1 MSGLLFN
8 PQNYNPSHLDEE
20 TARQFQALID
30 FFESKGKQKLKDEY
44 HEAQWYSDYMEF
56 IAKEGLFANVA
67 IPAEVGALDD
77 VASPGSHWDLSR
89 INDMNE
95 ILGFYSLDHWYAWQV
110 TVLGLGPVWTSS
122 NEKAKALVANL
133 LKEGGIFGFG
143 LSEQT
148 HGADIYSTDMIV
160 RPATPEG
167 GDGPRWLAS
176 GPKYY
181 IGNGNE
187 AARLAVFGKFSDDDP
202 DLPGE
207 YVFFLV
213 DPKAPEFTLQKN
225 VVHGAMYVSAFE
237 LNDYPVNPDD
247 ILHTGKPAWD
257 AALAAINVGKVNL
270 GWASTGI
277 AEHAFYEGLTHAH
290 NRILYGGRVTEFT
303 HVKRILA
310 DAYARIIG
318 MKLYAPRSADYF
330 RSSTPEDRRFLLFN
344 PITKMKVTM
353 EGERVIDLLWDVIAA
368 RGFEKD
374 MYFEQAVSHIR
385 ALPKLEG
392 TVHVN
397 LALVLKFLPQ
407 YLGAAAGFGEE
418 HPEVAVRMDSAD
430 DEFLFKQ
437 GSASGL
443 SKIGF
448 HDPKP
453 AFDRFSHLPNVG
465 IFIEQMTAFGQLIAS
480 NPPSKEQADDLD
492 FLLSIGQLFTQVV
505 YAQLI
510 LESAALA
517 LDGAEGGKR
526 ENSVSDFSTL
536 NEGHIDRLFQVFVRD
551 FSEYALSLAG
561 QAAATDDQREAAMG
575 LIKVSNRDES
585 AEAAFYE
592 EVLSYSGVFELK
604 P

>member
-8 PQNYNPSHLDEE
+8 PKTYNPTHLDQES
-20 TARQFQALID
+20 ARQLLALIE
-30 FFESKGKQKLKDEY
+30 FFETKGKAKLKDEY
-44 HEAQWYSDYMEF
+44 HAAQWYTDFIEF
-56 IAKEGLFANVA
+56 IGKENLFSNVA
-67 IPAEVGALDD
+67 IPAEVGALNE
-77 VASPGSHWDLSR
+77 VEEPGAYWDLRR
-89 INDMNE
+89 INDLNE

-148 HGADIYSTDMIV
+148 HGADIYSTDMVV
-160 RPATPEG
+160 RPNPDGEG
-167 GDGPRWLAS
+167 WLAN

-202 DLPGE
+202 QRPGE
-207 YVFFLV
+207 YVFFLA
-213 DPKAPEFTLQKN
+213 DPKSEEYELEKN
-225 VVHGAMYVSAFE
+225 VVHGTMYVSAFK
-237 LNDYPVNPDD
+237 LHDYPITEDD

-277 AEHAFYEGLTHAH
+277 AEHSFYEAIDHAY
-290 NRILYGGRVTEFT
+290 NRVLFDKRVTEFT

-310 DAYARIIG
+310 DAYARLIG

-374 MYFEQAVSHIR
+374 TYFEQAVSHIR

-407 YLGAAAGFGEE
+407 YLGAAAGFGSD
-418 HPEVAVRMDSAD
+418 HPEIHARMDAKD

-443 SKIGF
+443 SQIGF
-448 HDPKP
+448 HNPKP
-453 AFDRFSHLPNVG
+453 AFERFKDLPNVA
-465 IFIEQMTAFGQLIAS
+465 IFIEQMTAFGQLIAT
-480 NPPSKEQADDLD
+480 QAPTKDQSDDLD
-492 FLLSIGQLFTQVV
+492 FLLSIGQLFTLVV

-510 LESAALA
+510 LEAAALA
-517 LDGAEGGKR
+517 IDDAPGGKR
-526 ENSVSDFSTL
+526 ESSVSDMSGLT
-536 NEGHIDRLFQVFVRD
+536 EAHIDRMFQVYVRD

-561 QAAATDDQREAAMG
+561 QATATDVQREGAQG
-575 LIKVSNRDES
+575 LIRVASRDAAAEES
-585 AEAAFYE
+585 FYT
-592 EVLSYSGVFELK
+592 EVLSQADAFK
-604 P
+604 MNP

>member
-8 PQNYNPSHLDEE
+8 PKTYKPTHLDDKS
-20 TARQFQALID
+20 ASQLLALID
-30 FFESKGKQKLKDEY
+30 FFESKGKAQLKDDY
-44 HEAQWYSDYMEF
+44 HSTEWYSDYIEF
-56 IAKEGLFANVA
+56 IGKEDLFSNVA
-67 IPAEVGALDD
+67 IPAEVGALKE
-77 VASPGSHWDLSR
+77 VEEPGAYWDLRR
-89 INDMNE
+89 INDLNE

-148 HGADIYSTDMIV
+148 HGADIYSTDMIA
-160 RPATPEG
+160 RPNPDGEG
-167 GDGPRWLAS
+167 WLAS

-202 DLPGE
+202 DRPGE
-207 YVFFLV
+207 YVFFLA
-213 DPKAPEFTLQKN
+213 DPKAPQYELQKN
-225 VVHGAMYVSAFE
+225 TVHATMYVSAFE
-237 LNDYPVNPDD
+237 LHDYPFTEDD
-247 ILHTGKPAWD
+247 ILHVGKPAWD

-277 AEHAFYEGLTHAH
+277 AEHSFYEAVEHAH
-290 NRILYGGRVTEFT
+290 NRILFDKRVTEFT

-310 DAYARIIG
+310 DAYARLIG

-330 RSSTPEDRRFLLFN
+330 RSSTAEDRRFLLFN

-368 RGFEKD
+368 RGFEND
-374 MYFEQAVSHIR
+374 TYFEQAVHHIR

-407 YLGAAAGFGEE
+407 YLGAAAGFGTE
-418 HPEVAVRMDSAD
+418 HPEVEARMDAKD
-430 DEFLFKQ
+430 DDHLFKQ

-448 HDPKP
+448 HDPRP
-453 AFDRFSHLPNVG
+453 AFERFKDLPNVA
-465 IFIEQMTAFGQLIAS
+465 IFVEQMTAFGQLIATQ
-480 NPPSKEQADDLD
+480 PPSKEQSDDLD

-510 LESAALA
+510 LEAAALA
-517 LDGAEGGKR
+517 IDDAPGGKR
-526 ENSVSDFSTL
+526 ETSVSDLSNLT
-536 NEGHIDRLFQVFVRD
+536 EAHVDRVFQVFVRD

-561 QAAATDDQREAAMG
+561 QASATDEQRDGAQALIRVAHRDKAADD
-575 LIKVSNRDES
+575 K
-585 AEAAFYE
+585 FYE
-592 EVLSYSGVFELK
+592 EVLAQADAYK
-604 P
+604 MNP

>member
-1 MSGLLFN
+1 MSRLLFN
-8 PQNYNPSHLDEE
+8 PKSYNPTHLDEE
-20 TARQFQALID
+20 TAREFRALIE
-30 FFESKGKQKLKDEY
+30 FFENKGKQKLKDEY
-44 HEAQWYSDYMEF
+44 HAAQWYTDFIEF
-56 IAKEGLFANVA
+56 IGQENLFANVA
-67 IPAEVGALDD
+67 IPAEVGALAEVDEP
-77 VASPGSHWDLSR
+77 AAHWDLRR
-89 INDMNE
+89 INDLNE

-122 NEKAKALVANL
+122 NKEAKALVANL

-160 RPATPEG
+160 RPNPNG
-167 GDGPRWLAS
+167 QGWLAS

-187 AARLAVFGKFSDDDP
+187 AARLAVFGKFSEDDP
-202 DLPGE
+202 NQPGE
-207 YVFFLV
+207 YVFFLA
-213 DPKAPEFTLQKN
+213 DPKAPEYSLQKN
-225 VVHGAMYVSAFE
+225 VVHGTMYVSAFE
-237 LNDYPVNPDD
+237 LNDYPVVEAD

-277 AEHAFYEGLTHAH
+277 AEHAFYEAINHAY
-290 NRILYGGRVTEFT
+290 NRILFDKRVTDFT
-303 HVKRILA
+303 HVKRILS
-310 DAYARIIG
+310 DAYARLIG

-374 MYFEQAVSHIR
+374 TYFEQAVSHIR

-407 YLGAAAGFGEE
+407 YLGAAAGFGAE
-418 HPEVAVRMDSAD
+418 HPVIPARMDAAD

-443 SKIGF
+443 SQVGF
-448 HDPKP
+448 HDPRP
-453 AFDRFSHLPNVG
+453 AFERFKDLPNVA
-465 IFIEQMTAFGQLIAS
+465 IFIDQMTAFGQLIATH
-480 NPPSKEQADDLD
+480 PPTKEQSDDLD

-510 LESAALA
+510 LEAAA
-517 LDGAEGGKR
+517 QAIDGEPDGKR
-526 ENSVSDFSTL
+526 ESSVSDLSDLT
-536 NEGHIDRLFQVFVRD
+536 EAHVDRVFQVFVRD

-561 QAAATDDQREAAMG
+561 QAVATTAQQSGAQA
-575 LIKVSNRDES
+575 LIRVAHRDNT
-585 AEAAFYE
+585 AEVDFYA
-592 EVLSYSGVFELK
+592 EVLAQADAYQMT